1 MIGKLIGAVLMVMS
15 AVAAPLEWMTDLE
28 DAGKRAEA
36 EGKLLLVEFTGSDWC
51 RACLLQKKAVLSDAA
66 FEAWAEQH
74 CIAVEIDV
82 PNDAARVGSEMQK
95 ILNRRICEEYGIY
108 RFPTLRIM
116 TADLVDVGGY
126 SGALG
131 SAAAAIGELE
141 KAFPPAEQ
149 VEQALRKTGAE
160 RAAALCAIYGTIP
173 QEERSRAFPLLQLI
187 AEADPQN
194 TTGMLP
200 LYEQQ
205 QQIRRMERHLLT
217 AVSPEERFLCVD
229 ATLKR
234 ACPGNEAYLR
244 TRKGEVMREYALHLA
259 RHAQTLQDVRRA
271 RELMQQSVDYIPPQE
286 QAQLKHFIEVYFA
299 RPEAFLEK
307 AKIIR

>member
-1 MIGKLIGAVLMVMS
+1 
-15 AVAAPLEWMTDLE
+15 
-28 DAGKRAEA
+28 
-36 EGKLLLVEFTGSDWC
+36 
-51 RACLLQKKAVLSDAA
+51 
-66 FEAWAEQH
+66 
-74 CIAVEIDV
+74 
-82 PNDAARVGSEMQK
+82 
-95 ILNRRICEEYGIY
+95 
-108 RFPTLRIM
+108 
-116 TADLVDVGGY
+116 
-126 SGALG
+126 
-131 SAAAAIGELE
+131 
-141 KAFPPAEQ
+141 
-149 VEQALRKTGAE
+149 
-160 RAAALCAIYGTIP
+160 
-173 QEERSRAFPLLQLI
+173 
-187 AEADPQN
+187 
-194 TTGMLP
+194 MLP